1 MAERRIY
8 IDEGPG
14 EVRGVVAVDGRAER
28 LLIERAGDI
37 YPRLGARYRARAVRL
52 DKGSGLALLDLGGG
66 ESAALRLKAD
76 RAPPTEGQALEVEIA
91 IEPQGAKAAVARVTG
106 PGSGAPELIGESLSF
121 EARLQALAPGAAAI
135 RGREARAM
143 ADEAEDE
150 ALAVEHPLPG
160 GGSLAIEIT
169 RALTAVDVD
178 LGAGGDRDVKRAARQ
193 ANMNAIAV
201 LARLL
206 RLKALGGLVVIDLV
220 GRGHDG
226 PALAH
231 AAQTAF
237 GPEQPGVIIG
247 PVTKFGTLE
256 LALPRRYR
264 PVRDALY
271 GADGR
276 LSVASLGLR
285 AMRAAETQAKA
296 DPGGRLTMRC
306 APDVAESAKRLLPAL
321 VGIIGARL
329 EVIPDTTLAADAW
342 EIAAR

>member
-14 EVRGVVAVDGRAER
+14 EIRGVVAVDGRAER
-28 LLIERAGDI
+28 LLVERAGDG
-37 YPRLGARYRARAVRL
+37 YPRLGARYGARAVRL

-66 ESAALRLKAD
+66 QSAALRLKAD

-91 IEPQGAKAAVARVTG
+91 IEPQGPKAAVARVIG
-106 PGSGAPELIGESLSF
+106 PGSGALGLIGESPSL
-121 EARLQALAPGAAAI
+121 EARLQAFAPGATII

-143 ADEAEDE
+143 ADEAQDE

-169 RALTAVDVD
+169 RALAAVDVD
-178 LGAGGDRDVKRAARQ
+178 LGSGGARDPKRAARQ
-193 ANMNAIAV
+193 ANMNAIAL

-226 PALAH
+226 PALAR

-247 PVTKFGTLE
+247 PITKFGTLE

-264 PVRDALY
+264 PVRDALCASE
-271 GADGR
+271 GV
-276 LSVASLGLR
+276 LSAASLALR
-285 AMRAAETQAKA
+285 MMRAAETEARA
-296 DPGGRLTMRC
+296 DPGGRLTVRC
-306 APDVAESAKRLLPAL
+306 APDIAEAARQVLPAL
-321 VGIIGARL
+321 VGIIGSRL
-329 EVIPDTTLAADAW
+329 EVISDPALAKDAW